1 LFLQASKE
9 SNTMSKLK
17 QQLWFN
23 EWVTF
28 LLVAV
33 GCIGYMDML
42 QHKQA
47 SIAWR
52 RASDLLADFQFA
64 YAQDRQQHKSNTPSC
79 LFCPHTSRQ
88 PGAHINISTS
98 SDVWALA
105 ELLTATARPP
115 QAMVAAF
122 GMTQSEAARRG
133 VQGLAALRLR
143 DIAEETLSSKT
154 LDSIPVVL
162 AGSLDDVVQQLEA
175 DSTTKQ
181 LKAAHVL
188 HSLSQ
193 IDGPV
198 RAVIVALPGCKKG
211 LAALLNSRSDAVQEV
226 AAATV
231 ANLALHPVSRMVLET
246 TPDLLHT
253 LMGLLE
259 SSGSRYVQA
268 AAADALQNLGA
279 IVPVKG
285 REDPSRQSS
294 WLDLCSPRFGRFPRL
309 YIKC

>member
-9 SNTMSKLK
+9 RNNMSKLK

-42 QHKQA
+42 HHKQA

-52 RASDLLADFQFA
+52 RASDLLEDFQFA
-64 YAQDRQQHKSNTPSC
+64 YEQDRQQHKMYTPSC
-79 LFCPHTSRQ
+79 LFCPHTGRQ
-88 PGAHINISTS
+88 PGSHSNISTS
-98 SDVWALA
+98 SDVRALA

-115 QAMVAAF
+115 QAMVEAF

-143 DIAEETLSSKT
+143 DIAEYTLSSKT

-162 AGSLDDVVQQLEA
+162 AGSLDDVINQLGA
-175 DSTTKQ
+175 DSTTQQ

-193 IDGPV
+193 IDGTV
-198 RAVIVALPGCKKG
+198 RLYYHCTSW
-211 LAALLNSRSDAVQEV
+211 LQEAAYCFAEQPQRCSAR
-226 AAATV
+226 
-231 ANLALHPVSRMVLET
+231 
-246 TPDLLHT
+246 
-253 LMGLLE
+253 
-259 SSGSRYVQA
+259 SGSSHRGESCIA
-268 AAADALQNLGA
+268 
-279 IVPVKG
+279 
-285 REDPSRQSS
+285 SS
-294 WLDLCSPRFGRFPRL
+294 E
-309 YIKC
+309 